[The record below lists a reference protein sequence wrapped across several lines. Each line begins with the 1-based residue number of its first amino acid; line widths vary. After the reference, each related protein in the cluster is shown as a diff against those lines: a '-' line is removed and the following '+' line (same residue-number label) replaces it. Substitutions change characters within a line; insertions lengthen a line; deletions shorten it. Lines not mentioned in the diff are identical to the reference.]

1 MKSNDTAVKIKV
13 STGMAEYCCVV
24 MGLLCGGSVVRSC
37 VGELKT
43 AILHYICVQF
53 MTSLNQ

>member
-1 MKSNDTAVKIKV
+1 
-13 STGMAEYCCVV
+13 MAEYCCVV

-37 VGELKT
+37 VGERKT